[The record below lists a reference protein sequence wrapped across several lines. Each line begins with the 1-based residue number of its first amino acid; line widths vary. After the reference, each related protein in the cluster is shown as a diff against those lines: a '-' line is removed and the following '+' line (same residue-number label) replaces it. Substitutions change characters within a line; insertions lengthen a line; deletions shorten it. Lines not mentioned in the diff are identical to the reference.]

1 MDKRDFLDFLN
12 KLAKFGWYQGPVYYD
27 MKASKF
33 DFLSYKRWALFELR
47 DYIITNLD
55 SRMNHK
61 ELTEKFR
68 KILDHY
74 ACIAKNEDA
83 KIMFSVAYDTVTDI
97 LDMIL

>member
-12 KLAKFGWYQGPVYYD
+12 KLAKVGWYREPTHYD
-27 MKASKF
+27 MKKTTF

-47 DYIITNLD
+47 DYIIANLD
-55 SRMNHK
+55 SRMSPS

-68 KILDHY
+68 KLLDHY
-74 ACIAKNEDA
+74 ACLAKNDDA
-83 KIMFSVAYDTVTDI
+83 KIMFSIAYDTVTDI